1 MFINRP
7 IAWFRRKPI
16 NKDGEIKEKDK
27 EIEQK
32 DKEIEWKDK
41 EIEQKE
47 KEIEW
52 KDGKI
57 VQLTNGKNKAMLISR
72 KVIEMLKEDFV
83 LLYDK
88 DNFDTVTIVRNF
100 LSESQKKY
108 ALDITKEAL
117 KMYDYPQKSA
127 EYILKNFNRKYG
139 GRWDCFIS
147 LRNYHGTDCA
157 YIEGY
162 MIGFTM
168 GQYFVVIKKGS

>member
-1 MFINRP
+1 
-7 IAWFRRKPI
+7 
-16 NKDGEIKEKDK
+16 
-27 EIEQK
+27 
-32 DKEIEWKDK
+32 
-41 EIEQKE
+41 
-47 KEIEW
+47 
-52 KDGKI
+52 
-57 VQLTNGKNKAMLISR
+57 MLISR

-88 DNFDTVTIVRNF
+88 DNFDKVTIIRNF

-127 EYILKNFNRKYG
+127 EYIVKNFNRKYG
-139 GRWDCFIS
+139 GRLDCFIS

-157 YIEGY
+157 YIDGY

-168 GQYFVVIKKGS
+168 GQYFVVIKKGSKRMQYRLENCRIQFLIGKVTWTLKSNNLIT